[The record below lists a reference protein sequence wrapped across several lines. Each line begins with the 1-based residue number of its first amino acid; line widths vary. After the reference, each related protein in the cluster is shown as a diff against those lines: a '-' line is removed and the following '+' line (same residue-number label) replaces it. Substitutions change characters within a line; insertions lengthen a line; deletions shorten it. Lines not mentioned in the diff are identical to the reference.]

1 MTCIILLFRGSTA
14 DENALRPN
22 SLQLEINL
30 TLEIAQLLLSL
41 LHAWGLDR
49 KRNYSPY
56 IHLDRMLLPSHSM
69 AIICTYLLKK
79 IYIIENFALI

>member
-1 MTCIILLFRGSTA
+1 LFRGSTA

-49 KRNYSPY
+49 KRNYSPGIY
-56 IHLDRMLLPSHSM
+56 LDPSLCGDYL
-69 AIICTYLLKK
+69 ALICLKKCTY
-79 IYIIENFALI
+79 IMENFALI

>member
-1 MTCIILLFRGSTA
+1 LFRGSTA

-49 KRNYSPY
+49 KRNYSPFIY
-56 IHLDRMLLPSHSM
+56 LDRMLHPPYFM
-69 AIICTYLLKK
+69 AITSSYLLTK
-79 IYIIENFALI
+79 IYII